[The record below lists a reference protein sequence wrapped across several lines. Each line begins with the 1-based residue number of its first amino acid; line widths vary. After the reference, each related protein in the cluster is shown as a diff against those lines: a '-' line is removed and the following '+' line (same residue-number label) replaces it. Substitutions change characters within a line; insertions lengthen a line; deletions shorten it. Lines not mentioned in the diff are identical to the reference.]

1 MSTPAPDNG
10 TTPKGKKGFGKVLS
24 RMKTVLK
31 KATDP
36 TAKRLSTLGK
46 AGPSSAAGAPLADL
60 SER

>member
-10 TTPKGKKGFGKVLS
+10 TTPKEKKGFGKVLS

-36 TAKRLSTLGK
+36 TSKRLSTMGK
-46 AGPSSAAGAPLADL
+46 PASSSTAGAPLADL